1 MRIAIATTQVPFVQ
15 GGAEIHAQ
23 SLQHALEQAGHEAEI
38 VAIPFK
44 WYPPEQIMDHLLAC
58 RLLDLSE
65 SCGDRIDRVIGLK
78 FPAYHVQHPHK
89 TLWVLH
95 QYRSAFDLW
104 GLDDCDLAHF
114 PQGREIAEAIR
125 TTEDH
130 LLQEAQGLY
139 ANSQNVAHRL
149 ERFCHRHAEPLYHPP
164 RHADRIYTREAEDYL
179 FFPSRLNALKRQS
192 LVVKAL
198 AHTKEPVQVRFAGA
212 PEGPEIMQQLLD
224 LAERYRVSD
233 RITWMGRVSD
243 AEMLEGYARSR
254 GVIFTP
260 VDEDYGYITLEAFLA
275 HKPVITCTDSG
286 GPLEF
291 VRHRENGWVADP
303 TAESLALGLDE
314 LWREKAWTRE
324 AGERAHQTY
333 HELNINWPHVISKL
347 LA

>member
-1 MRIAIATTQVPFVQ
+1 MRIAIATTQVPFVR
-15 GGAEIHAQ
+15 GGAEIHAE
-23 SLQHALEQAGHEAEI
+23 SLLQALREAGHQAEI

-78 FPAYHVQHPHK
+78 FPAYHIQHPHK

-114 PQGREIAEAIR
+114 PHGREVCEAIR

-130 LLQEAQGLY
+130 LLNEARGLY
-139 ANSQNVAHRL
+139 ANSKNVADRL
-149 ERFCHRHAEPLYHPP
+149 QRFCQREAEPLYHPP
-164 RHADRIYTREAEDYL
+164 RGADKFYHREAEDFLY
-179 FFPSRLNALKRQS
+179 FPSRLNALKRQS

-198 AHTKEPVQVRFAGA
+198 AHTKEPVKVHFAGA
-212 PEGPEIMQQLLD
+212 PEGPEIMQQLIE
-224 LAERYRVSD
+224 LAERCRVSD
-233 RITWMGRVSD
+233 RIVWHGRVTD
-243 AEMLEGYARSR
+243 EAMLEGYARCR
-254 GVIFTP
+254 GVLFTP
-260 VDEDYGYITLEAFLA
+260 VDEDYGYITLEACLS

-303 TAESLALGLDE
+303 TPESLAQGMDY
-314 LWREKAWTRE
+314 LWREKAWAAE
-324 AGERAHQTY
+324 AGQKAHQTY
-333 HELNINWPHVISKL
+333 LDLNINWPHVISKL